1 MRARRIVA
9 SGAARQTSWQVEAM
23 GGGWRPASQQEALAW
38 AFLPPP
44 APDAV
49 PDSAWQP
56 GALALPF
63 QPRSFR
69 DASLYALHWEQAS
82 RGYVRRFL
90 PAAWPFTRAYEKLT
104 GRTFPAFK
112 PHPLARQQP
121 VYYLGNPLSFL
132 PSGQPLRWPGFSQAL
147 DYELELG
154 AVLARPLRN
163 ATPDEAL
170 AAIGGFV
177 LVNDWSC
184 RDIQRAEMATGLGPQ
199 KSKHFGSSMSAEIVP
214 AGEVL
219 DRIERLQGVVEIDGR
234 VVARCSTAGMLHH
247 WGRTL
252 SFLSQDETLLPGELV
267 ATGTLPH
274 GTGMENGHWL
284 RPGQRLHLRLEGVG
298 EVHHEIL
305 PAMPT
310 DLHGLPLE
318 PKDVTLGAHAAQA
331 SERAA

>member
-1 MRARRIVA
+1 M
-9 SGAARQTSWQVEAM
+9 
-23 GGGWRPASQQEALAW
+23 
-38 AFLPPP
+38 
-44 APDAV
+44 PDT
-49 PDSAWQP
+49 AWQA

-69 DASLYALHWEQAS
+69 DTSLYALHWEQAS

-90 PAAWPFTRAYEKLT
+90 PSVWPFTRGYEKLT

-112 PHPLARQQP
+112 PHRLARQQP

-132 PSGQPLRWPGFSQAL
+132 PSGQPLRWPGFSHAL

-214 AGEVL
+214 AAEVL

-234 VVARCSTAGMLHH
+234 VVARCSTAGMLHS

-267 ATGTLPH
+267 ATGTLPN
-274 GTGMENGHWL
+274 GTAMENGHWL

-298 EVHHEIL
+298 EVRHDIL

-310 DLHGLPLE
+310 DAQGQVLE
-318 PKDVTLGAHAAQA
+318 PVADGANARRAPG